1 MAGGIISR
9 ILGFLNLDG
18 DEDDYEYVEDA
29 HEEQERAGRG
39 RRGIFSVCNASRQDE
54 IVVFD
59 PSSIDEAK
67 MVADNLKARC
77 PVVVNLGGADEVM
90 ARRIVD
96 FISGIT
102 YALDG
107 HYQRLGDNIILFTP
121 NNISIST
128 AKCQDTAEV
137 RIEE

>member
-1 MAGGIISR
+1 MAGGFMSR

-18 DEDDYEYVEDA
+18 DEEDYEYVEEA
-29 HEEQERAGRG
+29 HDEQEKGGRG
-39 RRGIFSVCNASRQDE
+39 KKSLFSQHTPNKHDE

-59 PSSIDEAK
+59 PVSIDEAK
-67 MVADNLKARC
+67 MVADNLKTRC
-77 PVVVNLGGADEVM
+77 PVVVNLAGTDEMM

-107 HYQRLGDNIILFTP
+107 HYQKLGDNIILFTP
-121 NNISIST
+121 NNININT
-128 AKCQDTAEV
+128 ARRQEMAEV
-137 RIEE
+137 GIEE